1 MNVAWETC
9 STKSSLKKINKQ
21 IIHLLARRKKNHKKN
36 LNINMNSMSNKRKI
50 TRKRIITW
58 KRKYKKRKKMWTS
71 AAFTRKSS
79 KCTGHKIK
87 RNVCSKGNNTT
98 KNSSA
103 NTDKTMTALR
113 LEGFLPANQLAEH
126 TISAVELPSRQ
137 PTLSDQ
143 KKEVLS

>member
-9 STKSSLKKINKQ
+9 WLKKINKR
-21 IIHLLARRKKNHKKN
+21 IIHLLVARREKSLKKN
-36 LNINMNSMSNKRKI
+36 LNINTNSMSNKKKI

-58 KRKYKKRKKMWTS
+58 KRKYKKRKKMWIS
-71 AAFTRKSS
+71 AAFIRKSS

-87 RNVCSKGNNTT
+87 RNVCSKGNNMT

-103 NTDKTMTALR
+103 NTDKTMVALH
-113 LEGFLPANQLAEH
+113 LEGFLQANLLVAH
-126 TISAVELPSRQ
+126 TISAVELRLRPLI
-137 PTLSDQ
+137 LSDR